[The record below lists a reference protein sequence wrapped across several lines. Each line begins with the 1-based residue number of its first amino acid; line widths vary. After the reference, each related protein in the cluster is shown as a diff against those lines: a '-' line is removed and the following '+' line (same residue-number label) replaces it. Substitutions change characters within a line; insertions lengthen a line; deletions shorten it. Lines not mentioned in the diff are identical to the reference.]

1 MAMKHNWAE
10 QAELEKLS
18 HRISRLYGAGIGRPE
33 LAGAAGLSTS
43 TLSKIVHG
51 GSATQTTYLGLS
63 SAVAK
68 IEKRLREGEKL
79 ADPIVNS
86 VGKPLAVEVKDELL
100 TLADAI
106 AYVQS
111 LPPNVRSELFEFVAW
126 KYERSQR

>member
-18 HRISRLYGAGIGRPE
+18 RRIERLYGAGIQRPE
-33 LAGAAGLSTS
+33 LADASGLSQS

-68 IEKRLREGEKL
+68 IEKRLREEERL
-79 ADPIVNS
+79 ANPIVANEI
-86 VGKPLAVEVKDELL
+86 KNEIKNELL

-106 AYVQS
+106 TYVQS
-111 LPPNVRSELFEFVAW
+111 LSPNVRAELFEFVAW